1 VPTAV
6 VTGASTGIG
15 RAAAL
20 RLDQLGWN
28 VFAGVRKDEDAED
41 LRAAGSER
49 LHPIRLDVTDEDGVG
64 AAAEE
69 VREKAGDGLD
79 GLVNNAGI
87 AVPGPLETLPLDDFR
102 RQLEVNLTGQ
112 LAVTQA
118 MLPLIRAGRGRIVFI
133 SSIGG
138 RMASPFLGAYSAS
151 KFAIEAVGDT
161 LRQELQPWSIH
172 VSLVEPGSVATP
184 IWGKGEREADKMED
198 RAPESQ
204 LRLYGEKIERFRRT
218 VRKTAER
225 GVDPE
230 KVADRVEHALTS
242 PRPRTR
248 YLVGVDANIQARM
261 RTLLPDRVVDRLVR
275 RELERTGKP

>member
-1 VPTAV
+1 VPAAV

-15 RAAAL
+15 RASAL
-20 RLDQLGWN
+20 RLDRLGWS
-28 VFAGVRKDEDAED
+28 VFAGVRRDEDAED

-49 LHPIRLDVTDEDGVG
+49 LQPIRLDVTDEDGVG
-64 AAAEE
+64 AVAEE
-69 VREKAGDGLD
+69 VGEKAGDGLD

-87 AVPGPLETLPLDDFR
+87 AVPGPLETLALDDFR

-184 IWGKGEREADKMED
+184 IWGKGEREADEMED